1 MRCVSR
7 LSLLALSCL
16 AALAAGALLT
26 AGAGA
31 SAARPAKGAGG
42 IITAACRDAIGREP
56 NGVQRRVILG
66 VVSVPPRYVPQV
78 VRFQN
83 DGWAYWSK
91 WGLSIQAGN
100 RPVRISVPKAWRKRV
115 AIEWG
120 LGGPVSEEAFEPCS
134 PPPTYWNAFAGGFSL
149 SAPAC
154 VPLVIQVG
162 GQSRTVRFGVG
173 RRCR

>member
-1 MRCVSR
+1 LTLMSR
-7 LSLLALSCL
+7 VLLLPLVCLTCL
-16 AALAAGALLT
+16 AASAG
-26 AGAGA
+26 G
-31 SAARPAKGAGG
+31 SAARPLKGTGG
-42 IITAACRDAIGREP
+42 IITASCRDAIGREP

-78 VRFQN
+78 VRYQH

-120 LGGPVSEEAFEPCS
+120 LGGPVSEQRFEACS

-162 GQSRTVRFGVG
+162 RQSRIVRFGIG